1 MKNNSFMQNKRKRTL
16 FFANIM
22 MISFIIFQ
30 FSVTGFNSPDSKTF
44 LIFLIGDLL
53 LLGFQIRE
61 IIKGNKPKMQ

>member
-22 MISFIIFQ
+22 MIAFIIFQ
-30 FSVTGFNSPDSKTF
+30 FSVMGFDSPDSKTF
-44 LIFLIGDLL
+44 LIFLLGDLL

-61 IIKGNKPKMQ
+61 IIKGNRLKI